1 VLQVV
6 FGGLIDGCVYALV
19 AVGMSLVYSITRVIN
34 LAQGGFVVL
43 AALVTVALQQ
53 AGVPPLL
60 ALLVVL
66 VGFAGLL
73 ACVDR
78 AVLRPAARRIGNQR
92 MLLVTVGLLQAISG
106 LLLVV
111 WGNLPYTARP
121 FTAGRP
127 RTVDA
132 GPLGVVTVQPQQVWI
147 VALLLVAVL
156 ALAVLLRHTDLGL
169 TMRATASR
177 PDAARLVG
185 VDTDR
190 IRLIAFGL
198 SGAMAALAGAAVVP
212 ITFLQFDT
220 TTSYAVSGFVAA
232 VLGGLGSIG
241 GAVLGGLLL
250 GVVEGVFSRYTG
262 SSLAQ
267 VAAIV
272 LLIGLL
278 LVRPAGLLG
287 RAEEVRRS
295 VPHPPR
301 HPGGPSCSPSPPYCS
316 RCPG

>member
-1 VLQVV
+1 MLQVL

-43 AALVTVALQQ
+43 AALVTVSLQA
-53 AGVPPLL
+53 AGVPPLV
-60 ALLVVL
+60 ALVVVL
-66 VGFAGLL
+66 VGFAALL
-73 ACVDR
+73 AGVDR

-111 WGNLPYTARP
+111 WGNLPYTGRP

-127 RTVDA
+127 WTVVA
-132 GPLGVVTVQPQQVWI
+132 GPLGAVTVQPQQLWI

-156 ALAVLLRHTDLGL
+156 ALVGLLRHTDLGL

-177 PDAARLVG
+177 PEAAQLVG

-250 GVVEGVFSRYTG
+250 GIVEGVFSRYTG

-287 RAEEVRRS
+287 RTEEVRR
-295 VPHPPR
+295 
-301 HPGGPSCSPSPPYCS
+301 
-316 RCPG
+316 

>member
-1 VLQVV
+1 MLQVV

-53 AGVPPLL
+53 AGVSPLL

-111 WGNLPYTARP
+111 WGNLPYTGRP

-127 RTVDA
+127 WTVA
-132 GPLGVVTVQPQQVWI
+132 PGVLGGVTVQPQQLWI

-262 SSLAQ
+262 ASLAQ

-287 RAEEVRRS
+287 RAEEVRR
-295 VPHPPR
+295 
-301 HPGGPSCSPSPPYCS
+301 
-316 RCPG
+316 